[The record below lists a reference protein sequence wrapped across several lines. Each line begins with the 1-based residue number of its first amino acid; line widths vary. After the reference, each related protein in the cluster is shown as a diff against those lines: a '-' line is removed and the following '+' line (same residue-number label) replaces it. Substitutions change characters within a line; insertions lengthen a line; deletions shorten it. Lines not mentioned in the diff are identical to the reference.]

1 MTTIS
6 SSKNVRGLAFVPRYR
21 SRWNAKRVVARVLR
35 YLALLPIVIFAVL
48 PFYWMLCTAAT
59 PTADAFSLSPS
70 LWPTVLTFD
79 NFVRVVSSTTNPFV
93 QQFLNTVLVS
103 LAATALAMIFGLSGA
118 YALARLSFRGR
129 GTLGT
134 GIILLQF
141 FPGVLLVI
149 PLFVVLSRLGL
160 TNSLVGLAIAYT
172 TLTLPFTIWILR
184 GYLQSLPVEI
194 EDAARVDGC
203 SYIGVI
209 VRIVIPTIAPA
220 LAVVATLAF
229 VSSWN
234 EYLLALVLVNKPGM
248 QLLGVGLTSF
258 ASQYGTDF
266 PGLFAMATLTTIPV
280 VLVFLVFQRS
290 LVGGLSAGA
299 IK

>member
-1 MTTIS
+1 
-6 SSKNVRGLAFVPRYR
+6 
-21 SRWNAKRVVARVLR
+21 
-35 YLALLPIVIFAVL
+35 
-48 PFYWMLCTAAT
+48 MLCTAAT